1 MKRAIPYYAI
11 YAVCAAFVWLFP
23 ETWLSSDATYYGTY
37 AVMFGA
43 AAVPF
48 LLSMKGGAE

>member
-11 YAVCAAFVWLFP
+11 YAACAAFVWLFP
-23 ETWLSSDATYYGTY
+23 EAWPSSDATYYGTY

-43 AAVPF
+43 AIAPF
-48 LLSMKGGAE
+48 VLSMKGGAE